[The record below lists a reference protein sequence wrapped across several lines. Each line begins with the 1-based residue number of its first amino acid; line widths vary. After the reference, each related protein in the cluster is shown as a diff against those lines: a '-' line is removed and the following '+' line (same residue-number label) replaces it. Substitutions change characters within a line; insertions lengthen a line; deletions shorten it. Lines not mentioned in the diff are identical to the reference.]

1 MKKLM
6 NHCAEITEIPA
17 EIAQYLGKGDLFQQ
31 VMRMQGKA
39 FRDVRGRKT
48 IQVKLGGNSYFIKQ
62 HFGVGW
68 AEIFKNLLTLRLPI
82 LSAKTEKRAIQK
94 LNEIGIA
101 TTPLV
106 AFGEQGC
113 NPAKVQSFLITKDLG
128 DIVSLEDLCAEW
140 KLNPPS
146 PKFKRKL
153 IIAVA
158 QLARNLHEHGL
169 NHRDFYM
176 CHLCLDGE
184 ALKQQQIN
192 LCLIDL
198 HRMLIHK
205 NSAVKDNVKDIAA
218 LYFSSMDM
226 GFSARDYLR
235 FKHYYARGFMDKAS
249 FWQKVISRAHRLHAK
264 FHSDKFQKRLV
275 VEKAALKNEH

>member
-1 MKKLM
+1 M
-6 NHCAEITEIPA
+6 NEPMNRAESIEVPA
-17 EIAQYLGKGDLFQQ
+17 EIAQHLGKGDLFQQ

-48 IQVKLGGNSYFIKQ
+48 IQVKLGDNSYFIKQ

-82 LSAKTEKRAIQK
+82 LGAKTEKLAIQK
-94 LNEIGIA
+94 LDEIGIA

-113 NPAKVQSFLITKDLG
+113 NPAKLQSFLITKDLG
-128 DIVSLEDLCAEW
+128 DIVSLEDLCADW
-140 KLNPPS
+140 KKNPPTAQ
-146 PKFKRKL
+146 FKRRL

-158 QLARNLHEHGL
+158 QLARNLHGHGL

-184 ALKQQQIN
+184 ALKDGQIS

-205 NSAVKDNVKDIAA
+205 NSVVKDNIKDIAA

-226 GFSARDYLR
+226 GFTTRDYLR
-235 FKHYYARGFMDKAS
+235 FKHYYAKGFMDEAS
-249 FWQKVISRAHRLHAK
+249 FWQKVINRAHKLHAK

>member
-1 MKKLM
+1 MK
-6 NHCAEITEIPA
+6 HAESIEMPA
-17 EIAQYLGKGDLFQQ
+17 EIAQYLGEGDLFQQ
-31 VMRMQGKA
+31 VMHMRGKV

-48 IQVKLGGNSYFIKQ
+48 IQVMLGDNSYFIKQ

-68 AEIFKNLLTLRLPI
+68 AEIFKNLLTLRMPI
-82 LSAKTEKRAIQK
+82 LGAKTEKLAIQK
-94 LNEIGIA
+94 LDEIGIA

-106 AFGEQGC
+106 AFGEQGS
-113 NPAKVQSFLITKDLG
+113 NPAKLQSFLITKDLG
-128 DIVSLEDLCAEW
+128 DIVSLEDLCADW
-140 KLNPPS
+140 KTNPPTAQ
-146 PKFKRKL
+146 FKRRL

-158 QLARNLHEHGL
+158 QLARNLHGHGL

-176 CHLCLDGE
+176 CHLCLDGA
-184 ALKQQQIN
+184 ALKEKQIK

-198 HRMLIHK
+198 HRMLSHK
-205 NSAVKDNVKDIAA
+205 NSAVKDNIKDIAA

-235 FKHYYARGFMDKAS
+235 FKHYYAKGFMDEAS
-249 FWQKVISRAHRLHAK
+249 FWQKVISRAHKLHAK

-275 VEKAALKNEH
+275 VEKAALKK

>member
-1 MKKLM
+1 M
-6 NHCAEITEIPA
+6 NEPMSRAESIEMPA

-31 VMRMQGKA
+31 VMHMQGKA

-48 IQVKLGGNSYFIKQ
+48 IQVKLGDNSYFIKQ

-82 LSAKTEKRAIQK
+82 LGAKTEKLAIQK
-94 LNEIGIA
+94 LYEIGIA

-146 PKFKRKL
+146 LKFKRKL
-153 IIAVA
+153 IIEVA

-184 ALKQQQIN
+184 ALKEKQIK

-205 NSAVKDNVKDIAA
+205 GTVAKDNVKDIAA

-226 GFSARDYLR
+226 GFTVRDYLR
-235 FKHYYARGFMDKAS
+235 FKHYYAKGFMDEDG
-249 FWQKVISRAHRLHAK
+249 FWKKIISRAHKLHAK